1 MVLLVEQMKQSVP
14 LMPTA
19 ARYLI
24 TRLLEI
30 DAKGFPFVELFV
42 FDAMICNYLEN
53 HLLWPEAMIMRDAC
67 NVMRCRYPQDI
78 IPSSC
83 YSIVSQ
89 SQFLEAVQI
98 YQLIDALKLKG
109 ADEQP
114 LSFAVKQCEEM
125 SLFAARD
132 LSLLFHAVALFT
144 KYGDESKLVDL
155 HNKFSGLALPTSEAD
170 DRFIQLKNWGSE
182 DVKTKI
188 DSKPPRD
195 FDDLIDSLPTIV
207 QAWDVAHQMSYL
219 TWRLCIAA
227 SNLGGWSETDAVFSR
242 RAAINGLACQ
252 NWLAASKGS

>member
-42 FDAMICNYLEN
+42 FDAMICNYLED

-89 SQFLEAVQI
+89 IQFLEAVQI
-98 YQLIDALKLKG
+98 YQLIDALKLKR

-132 LSLLFHAVALFT
+132 LSLLFHAVALFP

-242 RAAINGLACQ
+242 GLACQ